1 MGNANISCD
10 FQNLQFCRFEQKK
23 TISSYQFAM
32 RSVLTKLKKKAHP
45 SLLPRKNRGRS
56 EGWCPSGKYF
66 AETGKIGFLRRWDLD
81 VLEEQRW
88 EGKLFNTLCDLV
100 SFVQFKKHENQPW
113 RSFTFSNVAGLL
125 PKVTLLHGCF
135 SHFLKL
141 YRWYQFEQRIK
152 IIQCCSLN
160 TEKMT

>member
-10 FQNLQFCRFEQKK
+10 FQNLQFCQFEQKK
-23 TISSYQFAM
+23 NNIKLPVCNEICPDEAEEKSSPGT
-32 RSVLTKLKKKAHP
+32 LE
-45 SLLPRKNRGRS
+45 NRGRS

-66 AETGKIGFLRRWDLD
+66 AETGKIGCLRRWDLD

-141 YRWYQFEQRIK
+141 YRWYQFEQRIT
-152 IIQCCSLN
+152 IIQCCLLN
-160 TEKMT
+160 TEKLT